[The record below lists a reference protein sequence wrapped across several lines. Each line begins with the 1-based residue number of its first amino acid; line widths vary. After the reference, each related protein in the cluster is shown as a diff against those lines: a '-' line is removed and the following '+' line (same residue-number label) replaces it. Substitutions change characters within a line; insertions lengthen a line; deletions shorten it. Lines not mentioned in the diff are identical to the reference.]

1 MENNKLHILV
11 VDDDDRIR
19 GLLKEYLNE
28 SNFIVSTSENSENAK
43 IKIKNFKYDLIILD
57 VMMPGQNGYELTKEI
72 KKKFEIP
79 IILLTAKG
87 EVENR
92 IKGLELGADDY
103 IAKPFEP
110 KELLLRVKNI
120 VNKQKKLDLN
130 LKHYVG
136 KALIDLNKMFISLK
150 EKSSKIN
157 SSEKKVLIEMLAN
170 PGKTFSRDEIS
181 KISGINQERSI
192 DVMITRLRQKI
203 ENNPKNPKYLQTIR
217 GSGYVLWIE

>member
-1 MENNKLHILV
+1 MVNNKIHILV

-150 EKSSKIN
+150 EKNSKIN

>member
-1 MENNKLHILV
+1 MKNNKEHILV

-19 GLLKEYLNE
+19 SLLKEYLNDN
-28 SNFIVSTSENSENAK
+28 SYIVSTSENTFNAK
-43 IKIKNFKYDLIILD
+43 IKLSQFKFDLIVLD
-57 VMMPGQNGYELTKEI
+57 VMMPGQNGYDFTKEI
-72 KKKFEIP
+72 KKIINIP

-103 IAKPFEP
+103 ISKPFEP
-110 KELLLRVKNI
+110 KELLLRIKNI
-120 VNKQKKLDLN
+120 TNKNKKIDLN
-130 LKHYVG
+130 LKYSVG
-136 KALIDLNKMFISLK
+136 KAEIDLNKMNINLNRK
-150 EKSSKIN
+150 NRKIN
-157 SSEKKVLIEMLAN
+157 LSEKRVLVEMLTN
-170 PGKTFSRDEIS
+170 PGKSFSREEIG

-203 ENNPKNPKYLQTIR
+203 EINPKNPKYLQTIR